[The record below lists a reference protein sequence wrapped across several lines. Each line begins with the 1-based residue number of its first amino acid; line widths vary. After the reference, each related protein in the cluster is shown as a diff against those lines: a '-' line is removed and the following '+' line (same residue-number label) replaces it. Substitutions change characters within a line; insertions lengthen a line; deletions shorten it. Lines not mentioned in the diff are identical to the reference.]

1 MFSCFVLLKALRYC
15 PNSYLVLKLLKKAFV
30 GIFFFYHIQNSWI
43 FTIRVGISGVDCN
56 LSLMNAHVSV
66 YGDSLAPPSVPNME
80 MYGY

>member
-1 MFSCFVLLKALRYC
+1 MDFHNSGAL
-15 PNSYLVLKLLKKAFV
+15 
-30 GIFFFYHIQNSWI
+30 
-43 FTIRVGISGVDCN
+43 GISGVDCN